1 MSGAATQSAVRRA
14 KLSEEHEP
22 VTLCIP
28 FEASP
33 PCLEVLTNWQ
43 QTQIPLY
50 HSAFNR
56 LLDQASAAGEI
67 SLPKTDQAPSVQE
80 AQDIAVQMA
89 AHAQDPVPALL
100 PQKEEQETAPPGLG
114 DHPGRDETGRGPF
127 QIVVIQAPPG
137 ASTGLRRMNQL

>member
-1 MSGAATQSAVRRA
+1 MSVAATQSAVRRA
-14 KLSEEHEP
+14 KLSEEHDP

-67 SLPKTDQAPSVQE
+67 SLPKRRIKPLPFKKPRTSLFKRLRTLTTRFRRFSPKRRSKKQPHPDSEIILGAMKRAEGLFKSWSSKRHLVRP
-80 AQDIAVQMA
+80 
-89 AHAQDPVPALL
+89 PVF
-100 PQKEEQETAPPGLG
+100 GG
-114 DHPGRDETGRGPF
+114 
-127 QIVVIQAPPG
+127 
-137 ASTGLRRMNQL
+137 